1 MPIQERLADIQRKQM
16 AKVSDL
22 NFFLSVFTLNLSA
35 FNTQKKK
42 KANWQKGFKKHEQ
55 TIIFK

>member
-42 KANWQKGFKKHEQ
+42 KSQLAEG
-55 TIIFK
+55 I